1 MKGSGFIFIIS
12 FLLLHCSCKREES
25 AGPLPV
31 IEIIEPYGN
40 LSFGYGDT
48 MMVRANIS
56 HEEPIDY
63 VRVAI
68 VNEESSPVLPVQMFY
83 PEGNVFKLETV
94 FVFDNLL
101 TETGKLSVNVRA
113 GSAKG
118 LSNEWTDVN
127 YTSTPR
133 TFESLLV
140 VTNHQ
145 LYVHSV
151 SEIFVTGQV
160 SERFSVSGDY
170 SGSAVS
176 SKHQKFYKAGS
187 ILNAMDAWDLR
198 LNQIS
203 WSVPAVSSPPL
214 PYFTA
219 IYSDNKEVFCAT
231 RESQVSAYSA
241 LGINTFRSK
250 QFSNGYF
257 TSLIRYKSWVVAV
270 FEPFNSSIN
279 KLVVFNYP
287 GGTVFREINFTGKVI
302 SVNDFGYDGLLL
314 FVNENAQSAVYNYNF
329 DLNALVKLKEFPQG
343 NINKVAMPDVRD
355 AFLAF
360 ADGVYWYRPAI
371 ASVVKINHTGNASD
385 LAYEP
390 ISGRLFVAAGY
401 EVILYISPDF
411 QSVMT
416 YIFNDP
422 LVHIHLL
429 YNK

>member
-1 MKGSGFIFIIS
+1 MKGSGFIIIIS
-12 FLLLHCSCKREES
+12 FLLFHGSCKREEP

-31 IEIIEPYGN
+31 IEIIEPYGS

-48 MMVRANIS
+48 MIVRANIK

-83 PEGNVFKLETV
+83 PDGNVFGLETV

-127 YTSTPR
+127 YTSNPR

-140 VTNHQ
+140 VTNQH
-145 LYVHSV
+145 LYDHSV
-151 SEIFVTGQV
+151 SEILASGQI

-176 SKHQKFYKAGS
+176 SKYRKFYKAGS
-187 ILNAMDAWDLR
+187 VLNAMDAWDLR

-219 IYSDNKEVFCAT
+219 IYSDNNEVFCAT
-231 RESQVSAYSA
+231 RGALVSGYSA
-241 LGINTFRSK
+241 QGVNTFRSK

-257 TSLIRYKSWVVAV
+257 TSLIRYKIWVVAV

-287 GGTVFREINFTGKVI
+287 GGTVFREIDFAGKVV
-302 SVNDFGYDGLLL
+302 SMNDFGNGGLLL
-314 FVNENAQSAVYNYNF
+314 FVNANAQSAVYNYNF
-329 DLNALVKLKEFPQG
+329 DLNSLVKLKDFPQG
-343 NINKVAMPDVRD
+343 SIYKVAMPEVQD

-360 ADGVYWYRPAI
+360 ADGVWWYRPAT
-371 ASVVKINHTGNASD
+371 ASVVKIINTGNASD
-385 LAYEP
+385 LAYEFLT
-390 ISGRLFVAAGY
+390 GRLFVASGN
-401 EVILYISPDF
+401 EVEMFISPDF
-411 QSVMT
+411 QSVTT
-416 YIFNDP
+416 YTLSDP
-422 LVHIHLL
+422 VVNFHLL